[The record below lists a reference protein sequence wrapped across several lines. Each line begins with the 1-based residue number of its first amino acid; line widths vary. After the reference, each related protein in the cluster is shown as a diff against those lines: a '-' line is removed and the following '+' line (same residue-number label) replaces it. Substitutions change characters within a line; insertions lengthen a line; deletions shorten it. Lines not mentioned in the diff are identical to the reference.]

1 MEFNAQQPIW
11 LQIYD
16 LICLRI
22 ATAEWPEQERIP
34 SVRELGIELQVNPNT
49 VSRSYEKLQNE
60 EILFNRR
67 GVGYFVAPD
76 ARRRTVEAQQRTF
89 LREGLPEIFR
99 KMEHLGLNINDINR
113 MYELYKKQKDEN
125 K

>member
-16 LICLRI
+16 LICSRI

-76 ARRRTVEAQQRTF
+76 ARRRTVETQQRTF

-99 KMEHLGLNINDINR
+99 KMEHLGLDMNDINR